1 MDERIIPEVARVAGI
16 TEEQAK
22 IAIEV
27 YVNFLKGEVSSDCVA
42 QIEGL
47 SKGHS

>member
-1 MDERIIPEVARVAGI
+1 MEDLIKEVAEKAGI

-22 IAIEV
+22 IALEV
-27 YVNFLKGEVSSDCVA
+27 YVNFFKGKVSNDCAA